1 MRQSSLPI
9 FTLSALA
16 LFAALAPPLGA
27 AEEKPP
33 STAAPAASTAGGQY
47 FELRIYTAAPGK
59 MDALH
64 KRFREHT
71 MRLFEKHGI
80 KNVGYWTAV
89 DEKHQGRLYFILAYP
104 DPPSRER
111 MWTEGFARDPEWLK
125 VFEESHKDG
134 KLVDSVE
141 QVFMTPTGYSP
152 IR

>member
-1 MRQSSLPI
+1 MSKRFMPALMI
-9 FTLSALA
+9 AALA
-16 LFAALAPPLGA
+16 LVTAMAPRST
-27 AEEKPP
+27 AEEKPA
-33 STAAPAASTAGGQY
+33 STAAPAASSTGGQY

-104 DPPSRER
+104 DAPSRER
-111 MWTEGFARDPEWLK
+111 MWTEGFAKDPEWTK
-125 VFEESHKDG
+125 VAQESQKDG

-141 QVFMTPTGYSP
+141 QVFLAPTDYSP
-152 IR
+152 VR